1 MLTPLWLT
9 NRVAFLIGGKIMA
22 IITISRGC
30 YSHGKEIA
38 EKIALKLGYE
48 CVSREILI
56 EASQFFHVPEMKL
69 LKSLHNAPSI
79 LERMTH
85 GQDMYLSYVQA
96 ALLEHAKKDNLVYHG
111 HAGHLLIPEI
121 SHVLKVR
128 VIAEF
133 NQRVDFLQQKQK
145 ISKEEAAIVLENEDR
160 ERAQWTRYLY
170 KIDINDSKIYDIVL
184 NIGRLKISD
193 ACDIICAAS
202 QYDTYKETPASRK
215 AISDLALSS
224 HIKAA
229 LQTVCKAEV
238 HADDGIVHIKVP
250 AEKIR
255 KTSYA
260 RPKVQSYVK
269 GRIRKDLQKEIEGIV
284 KDIPDVKDVFYNIE
298 PPYYY

>member
-1 MLTPLWLT
+1 
-9 NRVAFLIGGKIMA
+9 MA

-38 EKIALKLGYE
+38 EKISLKLGYE

-56 EASQFFHVPEMKL
+56 EASKFFHVPEMKL

-79 LERMTH
+79 LERITQ
-85 GQDMYLSYVQA
+85 GEDMYLSYVQA
-96 ALLEHAKKDNLVYHG
+96 ALLEHAKKDNLIYHG
-111 HAGHLLIPEI
+111 HAGHLLIPDI

-128 VIAEF
+128 VIVEI
-133 NQRVDFLQQKQK
+133 NQRVEFLQQKQNM
-145 ISKEEAAIVLENEDR
+145 SKEEAVAFIENEDN
-160 ERAQWTRYLY
+160 ERANWTRYLY
-170 KIDINDSKIYDIVL
+170 KIDINDPKIYDIVL
-184 NIGRLKISD
+184 HIGRLKISD
-193 ACDIICAAS
+193 ACEIICAAS
-202 QYDTYKETPASRK
+202 QYDTYKSTQASRK
-215 AISDLALSS
+215 AINDLALSS

-260 RPKVQSYVK
+260 RPKVQAYVK
-269 GRIRKDLQKEIEGIV
+269 ERIREDLQKEIERIV
-284 KDIPDVKDVFYNIE
+284 KDIPDVKDVIYNIE